1 MTVIRNFA
9 ERTVR
14 GLAELGMTLAD
25 ETQII
30 AGRDLAA
37 RTVGPHIASVETL
50 CLVQAWTG
58 CSSFALTSADGELAG
73 VIAVFPLKPAARA
86 TLAAGVL
93 NGIQPD
99 LELVARPGEPVEA
112 WYGWG
117 MAGATW
123 RGRAAVMAGAIRLH
137 REIHPDLP
145 LYGRAATPG
154 GERTLLKRIGAHP
167 VPGPGGLVMA
177 PAWRRQRK
185 AA

>member
-1 MTVIRNFA
+1 MTIIRDFA
-9 ERTVR
+9 ERTVL

-30 AGRDLAA
+30 EGRALAA

-50 CLVQAWTG
+50 CLLQVWTG
-58 CSSFALTSADGELAG
+58 CSSFALTGPDGELTG

-93 NGIQPD
+93 NGIQPQLD
-99 LELVARPGEPVEA
+99 LVARPGDPVVA

-123 RGRAAVMAGAIRLH
+123 RGRATVMAGAIRLH

-154 GERTLLKRIGAHP
+154 GERTLLKRIGAYP

>member
-1 MTVIRNFA
+1 MTVIRDFA

-14 GLAELGMTLAD
+14 GLSELGMSLAD
-25 ETQII
+25 EDQII
-30 AGRDLAA
+30 AGRALAV
-37 RTVGPHIASVETL
+37 RTVSPHIASVETL
-50 CLVQAWTG
+50 CRLQAWTG
-58 CSSFALTSADGELAG
+58 CSSFALTGPDRELAG
-73 VIAVFPLKPAARA
+73 VIAIFPLNPSART
-86 TLAAGVL
+86 TLAAGEL
-93 NGIQPD
+93 NGIHPRLD
-99 LELVARPGEPVEA
+99 LVARPGDPVIA

-123 RGRAAVMAGAIRLH
+123 RGRATVMAAAVGLH
-137 REIHPDLP
+137 RDIHPDLP

-154 GERTLLKRIGAHP
+154 GERTLLKRIGASP